1 MGSRIEATKLSM
13 SATQNVDY
21 LRSTEDDVA
30 PANLRLL
37 ISWMY
42 PLVMTN
48 IANWKPWPIE
58 TDNFPSELNHGFSS
72 SLC

>member
-48 IANWKPWPIE
+48 IANWKP
-58 TDNFPSELNHGFSS
+58 
-72 SLC
+72 